1 MLFRQVA
8 WELSRCALIQCS
20 PLLLARTLTFGP
32 GFCGF
37 LQLEPEF
44 ARYMEILRIGFIG
57 AGGNTRLRHIPGF
70 MKCEGVEPVVLCNR
84 SMESSQKVAEEF
96 GVPRVAG
103 DWREIVQD
111 PRVDAV
117 CIGTWP
123 NTHAEMTV
131 AALEAGK
138 HVLCEARMS
147 ASLEEAESMLEA
159 SRLHPGLVA
168 QIVPSPLS
176 LDLDARVTT
185 LLGEGVVGN
194 LLEVIV
200 THTFAEYQDALSPL
214 PWRLDRRLSGV
225 NALTLGILHE
235 MVQRWIPGNPNV
247 LHAVAGIHTPER
259 LDEASGSMVKVGL
272 PESLN
277 IVARF
282 PSGPRLIYHLSGIDA
297 GPPLL
302 DVRLNG
308 SGGTLHVNL
317 PQKVLTL
324 YRPGSE
330 QGEIVEVPCAEKR
343 GWRVEE
349 DFISSIR
356 TGAPV
361 TLTDFKTG
369 VRYMRF
375 SQVVD
380 DMWRHERKKHGD

>member
-1 MLFRQVA
+1 
-8 WELSRCALIQCS
+8 
-20 PLLLARTLTFGP
+20 
-32 GFCGF
+32 
-37 LQLEPEF
+37 
-44 ARYMEILRIGFIG
+44 MEILRIGFIG

-138 HVLCEARMS
+138 HVLC
-147 ASLEEAESMLEA
+147 
-159 SRLHPGLVA
+159 
-168 QIVPSPLS
+168 
-176 LDLDARVTT
+176 
-185 LLGEGVVGN
+185 
-194 LLEVIV
+194 V